1 MIRIISTIALGLCVV
16 SAGVASAKGKD
27 IDVDDKAM
35 VQKVRSIGLAIGNA
49 YVCTEQ
55 DKQQTFREETLELFD
70 LIIKDVGSDRA
81 FVYATSIGY
90 GASVSKDKLACPS
103 LLKQWEEMREDFEL
117 GGGKG

>member
-16 SAGVASAKGKD
+16 AAGVASAKEAS

-35 VQKVRSIGLAIGNA
+35 VQKVRSIGMAIGNA
-49 YVCTEQ
+49 YVCTAQ
-55 DKQQTFREETLELFD
+55 DKRQTFKEDSLELFD

-81 FVYATSIGY
+81 FLYATSIGY
-90 GASVSKDKLACPS
+90 GASVSKDKLDCPS
-103 LLKQWEEMREDFEL
+103 LLKRWDEMREDFEL

>member
-16 SAGVASAKGKD
+16 AAGVTSAKEAD
-27 IDVDDKAM
+27 IDLDDKAM
-35 VQKVRSIGLAIGNA
+35 IQKVRSIGIAIGNA
-49 YVCTEQ
+49 YVCTQKE
-55 DKQQTFREETLELFD
+55 KRQTFKEESLELFD

-90 GASVSKDKLACPS
+90 GASVPKDRLDCPG
-103 LLKQWEEMREDFEL
+103 LLKRWDEMREDFEL

>member
-1 MIRIISTIALGLCVV
+1 VIRIISTVALGLCVV
-16 SAGVASAKGKD
+16 TAGVASAKGGD
-27 IDVDDKAM
+27 IDADDKAM

-49 YVCTEQ
+49 YVCTQQ
-55 DKQQTFREETLELFD
+55 DKRQAFKKDTLELFD

-90 GASVSKDKLACPS
+90 GASVSKDNLDCPS
-103 LLKQWEEMREDFEL
+103 LLKRWDEMREDFEL